1 MGILEGGAEDG
12 DLRVSRT
19 DLEPWCIVYDPT
31 CTDCPEQANPWRQK
45 VDLGHQGLG
54 GGAWREKAN
63 GYEVSFW
70 GDENFVELD
79 DGDSCKTMNI
89 KKESQ

>member
-31 CTDCPEQANPWRQK
+31 CMDCPEQANPWRQK

-54 GGAWREKAN
+54 GGAWGETAN
-63 GYEVSFW
+63 GSEVSFW
-70 GDENFVELD
+70 GDKNILRLD
-79 DGDSCKTMNI
+79 SGDNYVI
-89 KKESQ
+89 L

>member
-1 MGILEGGAEDG
+1 M
-12 DLRVSRT
+12 T
-19 DLEPWCIVYDPT
+19 
-31 CTDCPEQANPWRQK
+31 
-45 VDLGHQGLG
+45 
-54 GGAWREKAN
+54 AN

-89 KKESQ
+89 KKESQWITEFQRMKFMVWQRVGHDWVKWSELNWTETLIF

>member
-1 MGILEGGAEDG
+1 M
-12 DLRVSRT
+12 T
-19 DLEPWCIVYDPT
+19 
-31 CTDCPEQANPWRQK
+31 
-45 VDLGHQGLG
+45 
-54 GGAWREKAN
+54 AN

>member
-1 MGILEGGAEDG
+1 M
-12 DLRVSRT
+12 T
-19 DLEPWCIVYDPT
+19 
-31 CTDCPEQANPWRQK
+31 
-45 VDLGHQGLG
+45 
-54 GGAWREKAN
+54 AN

-89 KKESQ
+89 LLFLFPMCTHAKLFQSCPTLCNPMDYSLPGSSVHAISQERILE